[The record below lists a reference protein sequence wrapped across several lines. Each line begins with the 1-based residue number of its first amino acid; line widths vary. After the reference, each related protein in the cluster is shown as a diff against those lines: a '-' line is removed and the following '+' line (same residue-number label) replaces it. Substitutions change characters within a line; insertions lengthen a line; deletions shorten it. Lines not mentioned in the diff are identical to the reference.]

1 MIENIKIPFS
11 RNNFKI
17 QSRNRGNRGTLENPN
32 PSLLLG
38 TGTLIKCGEVKLV
51 LWVQNSPLSEKI

>member
-1 MIENIKIPFS
+1 M
-11 RNNFKI
+11 

-32 PSLLLG
+32 PSLLLD

-51 LWVQNSPLSEKI
+51 LWVQTSPLSEKI